1 LYICNFQVTYK
12 WLSKILKVH
21 VNTAKQI
28 LWAFYEKY
36 RESHDIECTY
46 LLIGLLDNNEVRVEI
61 VKGSDLSKAQKKFH
75 KIISEHLY
83 SVHKSLENLELLASS
98 DPGDVNYSAIKCDVC
113 NERSDEEIQLLRWG
127 TTTKKAIT
135 ESITNTNITNL
146 VNLSKKEKNLV
157 TNKNDG
163 LNTLPNAFKKSKN
176 SEETKLSFQKKNK
189 VSIEKNETTMQ
200 EVKDSTEKDKNS
212 GGNDEMCKDDNSKKI
227 KDSTERNKT
236 STVNSNI
243 KKIPSKNNLIKKKGL
258 DNFFGKLTSLP
269 QPMKTT
275 PLEKKD
281 DETNIEVTKKEKF
294 EERKTEES
302 KGDLRGK
309 KRNRSKDI
317 DQSAKKRKRLVI
329 QSDSSDSEAQSDTE
343 MEDTFPELEP
353 AQSPVK
359 TKSPSPPRMK
369 HENGKKKVL
378 KLVNKVYKE
387 NGYIVTKKEHIYVT
401 CSEDEEEKKEEEERK
416 KMKKMGG
423 KMEKVKKKQSTLTDF
438 FKKS

>member
-1 LYICNFQVTYK
+1 
-12 WLSKILKVH
+12 
-21 VNTAKQI
+21 

-83 SVHKSLENLELLASS
+83 SVHKSLKDLELLASS
-98 DPGDVNYSAIKCDVC
+98 DPGDVNYSAIKCDAC
-113 NERSDEEIQLLRWG
+113 NERNDEEIQLLRWG
-127 TTTKKAIT
+127 TTAKKAVT
-135 ESITNTNITNL
+135 ENVINTNMMNA
-146 VNLSKKEKNLV
+146 VNPSKNEKNLV
-157 TNKNDG
+157 TKKNNG
-163 LNTLPNAFKKSKN
+163 LNTLHSAFKKSRIP
-176 SEETKLSFQKKNK
+176 EETKLSFQKKNK
-189 VSIEKNETTMQ
+189 VSIEKSEIAIQ
-200 EVKDSTEKDKNS
+200 EVKDSTEKENNSVEKDKNFEK
-212 GGNDEMCKDDNSKKI
+212 NDEMCKNDNSKKI
-227 KDSTERNKT
+227 KDSTDRNKI
-236 STVNSNI
+236 STGNSNI
-243 KKIPSKNNLIKKKGL
+243 KKISSKNNPVKKKGL
-258 DNFFGKLTSLP
+258 DNFFEKLTSLP
-269 QPMKTT
+269 QSMKATSSET
-275 PLEKKD
+275 ND
-281 DETNIEVTKKEKF
+281 DKNNIEVTKENKTKEN
-294 EERKTEES
+294 

-343 MEDTFPELEP
+343 MEDTFPELEAEP
-353 AQSPVK
+353 PVR

-387 NGYIVTKKEHIYVT
+387 NGYIVTKKEHIYVS
-401 CSEDEEEKKEEEERK
+401 CSEDEEEKKEEEERR
-416 KMKKMGG
+416 KMKKIEG

>member
-1 LYICNFQVTYK
+1 
-12 WLSKILKVH
+12 
-21 VNTAKQI
+21 
-28 LWAFYEKY
+28 
-36 RESHDIECTY
+36 
-46 LLIGLLDNNEVRVEI
+46 VEI

-83 SVHKSLENLELLASS
+83 SVHKSLDNLELLTSS

-127 TTTKKAIT
+127 TTAKKTIT
-135 ESITNTNITNL
+135 ENVINTNTTNL
-146 VNLSKKEKNLV
+146 INPSKKEKNLV
-157 TNKNDG
+157 TKKNDG
-163 LNTLPNAFKKSKN
+163 LNTLPNAFKKSKS

-189 VSIEKNETTMQ
+189 ISIKKNETTMQ
-200 EVKDSTEKDKNS
+200 EIKGSAEEDKNS
-212 GGNDEMCKDDNSKKI
+212 RENDEMCKDDSSKV

-243 KKIPSKNNLIKKKGL
+243 KKISLKNNPIKKKGL
-258 DNFFGKLTSLP
+258 DNFFEKLTSLP
-269 QPMKTT
+269 QPIKTT
-275 PLEKKD
+275 SSEKKD
-281 DETNIEVTKKEKF
+281 DKINIEVAK
-294 EERKTEES
+294 ERKIKEN

-329 QSDSSDSEAQSDTE
+329 QSDSSDSEAQSDAE
-343 MEDTFPELEP
+343 MEDTFPELE
-353 AQSPVK
+353 AKSPVR

-387 NGYIVTKKEHIYVT
+387 NGYIVTKKESIYVS
-401 CSEDEEEKKEEEERK
+401 CSEDEEEKKEEEERRNIK
-416 KMKKMGG
+416 KIEG

>member
-1 LYICNFQVTYK
+1 
-12 WLSKILKVH
+12 
-21 VNTAKQI
+21 
-28 LWAFYEKY
+28 
-36 RESHDIECTY
+36 
-46 LLIGLLDNNEVRVEI
+46 VEI

-98 DPGDVNYSAIKCDVC
+98 DPGDVNYSAIKCDIC

-127 TTTKKAIT
+127 TTAKKAIT
-135 ESITNTNITNL
+135 ENVINTNTTNL
-146 VNLSKKEKNLV
+146 INPSKKEKNLV
-157 TNKNDG
+157 TKKNDG
-163 LNTLPNAFKKSKN
+163 LNTLSNAFKKSKS

-189 VSIEKNETTMQ
+189 ISIKKNETTMQ
-200 EVKDSTEKDKNS
+200 EIKDSAEEDKNS
-212 GGNDEMCKDDNSKKI
+212 RENDEMCKDDSSKV
-227 KDSTERNKT
+227 KDSTGRNKT

-243 KKIPSKNNLIKKKGL
+243 QKISLKNNPIKKKGL
-258 DNFFGKLTSLP
+258 DNFFEKLTSLP
-269 QPMKTT
+269 QPIKTT
-275 PLEKKD
+275 SSEKKD
-281 DETNIEVTKKEKF
+281 DKTNIEVAKEKKIK
-294 EERKTEES
+294 EN

-329 QSDSSDSEAQSDTE
+329 QSDSSDSEAQSDAE
-343 MEDTFPELEP
+343 MEDTFPEIE
-353 AQSPVK
+353 AKSPVR

-378 KLVNKVYKE
+378 KLVSKVYKE
-387 NGYIVTKKEHIYVT
+387 NGYIVTKKESIYVS
-401 CSEDEEEKKEEEERK
+401 CSEDEEEKKEEEERRNIK
-416 KMKKMGG
+416 KIEG